1 MLHAPPLPSRSCS
14 LRELLPRLCPAP
26 APAPRPRR
34 CVTVGSGGERRAQML
49 TCVDC
54 QKSYRRQ
61 NSDSDWHVSRGL
73 TPAIRCKECLTY
85 RGTARAQGD
94 DPDALFPL
102 ARDEVHY
109 RELRNAY
116 MAMHAAERGELL
128 EKRREVKAAEV
139 LLAGGKTAYRR
150 EGRKLV
156 LKTTRAAR
164 KVAAAGAGTVKKE
177 EGAAAP
183 ARTPRPPQPAPPS
196 RPFRPATAMQ
206 RLGREDF

>member
-1 MLHAPPLPSRSCS
+1 MLGA
-14 LRELLPRLCPAP
+14 LLPRLCPAP
-26 APAPRPRR
+26 PPPGRQLH
-34 CVTVGSGGERRAQML
+34 CVTVASGGERRAEML

-61 NSDSDWHVSRGL
+61 NSDSNWHVARGL

-85 RGTARAQGD
+85 RGVARAQGD

-116 MAMHAAERGELL
+116 MKLREEERGTLL
-128 EKRREVKAAEV
+128 NKRREVKAAEV

-164 KVAAAGAGTVKKE
+164 KVEAAAEAGKSGGGT
-177 EGAAAP
+177 GTAAAP
-183 ARTPRPPQPAPPS
+183 AVKRAAPLPPP

-206 RLGREDF
+206 RLGRED